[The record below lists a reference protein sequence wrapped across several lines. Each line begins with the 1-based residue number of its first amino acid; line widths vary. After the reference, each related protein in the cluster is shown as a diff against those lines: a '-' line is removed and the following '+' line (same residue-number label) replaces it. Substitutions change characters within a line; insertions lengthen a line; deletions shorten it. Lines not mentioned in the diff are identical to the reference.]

1 MQATTGRPGM
11 QRKAVGAA
19 HAAAHGAGSV
29 ADENFVGKPAA
40 AKKYAACKPAI
51 GAAPVQKRHALGEVP
66 ANMAHPPPTKQQK
79 QVVVT
84 GHVPA
89 RVSSR
94 AQPVHSSSAVF
105 GQVSGVVSAV
115 LPAHS
120 HVVAPVT
127 EPLAPIVAEPKLSVR
142 GSIEP
147 MAVDDMAEERSESTF
162 EELYADLPHEDI
174 DEGDEEDPIFCSE
187 YVKEIFSYLRE
198 KEMTER
204 IDCTYMTRQRDINAK
219 MRGILVDW
227 MAEVH
232 LKFKLLNET
241 LFLSVLI
248 VDKYLA
254 HHEVPRQQLQLLG
267 VTAMLIASKVEEIY
281 AVAVNDL
288 VFICDKACSAKE
300 IRTFERKVLRDIGWQ
315 LNTPSPLY
323 FLRRFSKAGR
333 ADSTMHTMSKYL
345 IELSLLDY
353 QLLEHL
359 PSQVAAAAVYL
370 TRRMYDVRPYWNET
384 LQYYTKCTEEDVC
397 PCARHLQSMFV
408 SQNASNLKCIFKK
421 YSSPRF
427 YEVAIKNCPT
437 LAPF

>member
-227 MAEVH
+227 MAAVH
-232 LKFKLLNET
+232 LTFKLLNET

-248 VDKYLA
+248 VDKYLSRF
-254 HHEVPRQQLQLLG
+254 EVQRQQLQLLG
-267 VTAMLIASKVEEIY
+267 ATAMLIASKVEEVSPV
-281 AVAVNDL
+281 AVADL
-288 VFICDKACSAKE
+288 EYICDKACPAKE
-300 IRTFERKVLRDIGWQ
+300 ILVFEPKVLVGISWQ
-315 LNTPSPLY
+315 LNTPSPLC
-323 FLRRFSKAGR
+323 FLRRFSKAAR
-333 ADSTMHTMSKYL
+333 ADSAMHTTSKYL
-345 IELSLLDY
+345 IELSLLDHR
-353 QLLEHL
+353 LLEHL
-359 PSQVAAAAVYL
+359 PSLVAAAAVYL
-370 TRRMYDVRPYWNET
+370 TRRMYEVRPFWDGT
-384 LQYYTKCTEEDVC
+384 LQYYTQYTEDDVQ
-397 PCARHLQSMFV
+397 PCARQLQAMFGAQGA
-408 SQNASNLKCIFKK
+408 SQLGCLFQK
-421 YSSPRF
+421 YSSSRF
-427 YEVAIKNCPT
+427 YKVAVRQCVC
-437 LAPF
+437 APF